1 MNGFYLKALILLR
14 FRLNKIKKKTITI
27 MKFNQ
32 NLLQYEGELVV
43 YDQIP
48 LDLTTQQVR
57 DWVFQ
62 TGEPS
67 STLILYYYKKKLDQI
82 RDKKLE
88 SLFSNSNLKKEN
100 DYDE

>member
-1 MNGFYLKALILLR
+1 MS
-14 FRLNKIKKKTITI
+14 

-32 NLLQYEGELVV
+32 SLLKYDDDLVV
-43 YDQIP
+43 YDQIR

-62 TGEPS
+62 TEESP
-67 STLILYYYKKKLDQI
+67 STLILYYYKKKLDEI

-88 SLFSNSNLKKEN
+88 SLFNNSNSKIERGN
-100 DYDE
+100 DNDQ